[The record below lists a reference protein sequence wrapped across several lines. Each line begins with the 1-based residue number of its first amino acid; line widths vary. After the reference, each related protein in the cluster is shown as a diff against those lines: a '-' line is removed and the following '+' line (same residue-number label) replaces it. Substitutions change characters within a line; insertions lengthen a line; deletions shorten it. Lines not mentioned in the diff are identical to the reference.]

1 MKEVKWAHL
10 YASVNKTST
19 GCTEVEEVAQA
30 LLDWFLITVSIQL
43 IVAVTGNVTTI
54 QSPAAGEPTAMRQI
68 YHLDF
73 AQYSLL
79 SHSLDWS
86 FEHLDLQCRLSS
98 DNLGL

>member
-1 MKEVKWAHL
+1 M
-10 YASVNKTST
+10 
-19 GCTEVEEVAQA
+19 EEVAQA

-54 QSPAAGEPTAMRQI
+54 QSPVAGEPSAIRQR

-73 AQYSLL
+73 AQYSLP

-86 FEHLDLQCRLSS
+86 FEHL
-98 DNLGL
+98 NL